1 MYEAAESTDCRN
13 WDRRKNLFIIN
24 STMEINLAVM
34 NKSLVLSQIVA
45 ISMSRK
51 GNCGD
56 SEVVGLSLIVYPE
69 A

>member
-1 MYEAAESTDCRN
+1 
-13 WDRRKNLFIIN
+13 
-24 STMEINLAVM
+24 MEINLAVM